1 MKPRLLYTLMILA
14 LIVFEGCTITSPT
27 LAPSTSTPVPPTST
41 PLPPTATPIP
51 PTPTPIPPTPTLLP
65 PTATPIPPTPTPIP
79 PTPTPLPATDTVCAS
94 GCDFTTIQA
103 AIDYAAAA
111 DGAII
116 EITDPIHIE
125 AGIVVNKN
133 ITVRGLGA
141 DGTIVQARETPGRGP
156 DRVFSIEEG
165 ATVILKGLTIRYGKP
180 AIRDEH
186 GGGIMN
192 DGTLTLENCVVTN
205 NVADGGGGIW
215 NRGALTIINST
226 ISNNTAEG
234 IVSPPSIRFW
244 CGAGGGIKCESGTLA
259 LINSTVSGNQSGIG
273 SRGFSGG
280 VHVGCGC
287 TAVFTNSTI
296 SGNRSVADSGGIRVR
311 GTLTLVNCT
320 ISNNHAG
327 SEAGGILVAGGRLDY
342 VNTIIANNTGRG
354 GNCVVAGPRGSR
366 QGGTLGTN
374 INNMVK
380 GGGCDAAYSDDPM
393 LGRLADNGGD
403 TRTHA
408 LLPGSPAIDAIPA
421 ISCTL
426 PTDQRWAPRPVVL
439 TSPDIPCDI
448 GAFEVQSE

>member
-1 MKPRLLYTLMILA
+1 
-14 LIVFEGCTITSPT
+14 
-27 LAPSTSTPVPPTST
+27 
-41 PLPPTATPIP
+41 
-51 PTPTPIPPTPTLLP
+51 
-65 PTATPIPPTPTPIP
+65 
-79 PTPTPLPATDTVCAS
+79 VCAA
-94 GCDFTTIQA
+94 GCDFSTIQA
-103 AIDYAAAA
+103 AIDDPSTEA
-111 DGAII
+111 GAII
-116 EITDPIHIE
+116 EITDPIHTE

-186 GGGIMN
+186 GGGVMN

-215 NRGALTIINST
+215 NRGTLTIINST

-234 IVSPPSIRFW
+234 IVPPPSIRFW

-259 LINSTVSGNQSGIG
+259 LVNSTVSGNQGGIG

-296 SGNRSVADSGGIRVR
+296 SGNRSVEDSGGIRVR

-327 SEAGGILVAGGRLDY
+327 SEAGGVLVAGGRLDY

-354 GNCVVAGPRGSR
+354 GNCVVAGPAGSR
-366 QGGTLGTN
+366 QGGTIGLN
-374 INNMVK
+374 RNNLVE
-380 GGGCDAAYSDDPM
+380 GGGCDPDYSADPK
-393 LGRLADNGGD
+393 LGSLADNGGD
-403 TRTHA
+403 TSTHA
-408 LLPGSPAIDAIPA
+408 LLPGSPAIDALSVV
-421 ISCTL
+421 SCTL
-426 PTDQRWAPRPVVL
+426 PTDQRGALRPVAL
-439 TSPDIPCDI
+439 TSSDTPCDI
-448 GAFEVQSE
+448 GAFEVQTE